1 MRITQFTLTS
11 LHYPKHISI
20 ISMKQ
25 LLQEVGFNIGISVAG
40 FFGSLILIG
49 KKQKSNLKTTFFA
62 IVTGVASAN
71 YITPIIIDMTRL
83 SDKYEMSVA
92 FILGFLGVKGVEF
105 ISDYLIQ
112 KAENNGADKSDKPNS

>member
-1 MRITQFTLTS
+1 
-11 LHYPKHISI
+11 
-20 ISMKQ
+20 MKQ

-49 KKQKSNLKTTFFA
+49 KKNNSNLKTTFFA

-71 YITPIIIDMTRL
+71 YITPIIIDIIRI
-83 SDKYEMSVA
+83 DNKYEMSIA

-105 ISDYLIQ
+105 VSEYLIERS
-112 KAENNGADKSDKPNS
+112 KNGSNKSDK

>member
-1 MRITQFTLTS
+1 MPITQFTLIS
-11 LHYPKHISI
+11 LRYLKHISI

>member
-1 MRITQFTLTS
+1 MPITQFILTS